1 MTTIRR
7 VLRRRLH
14 PLKLAIVALVFV
26 TFVFFIQ
33 WEAGGQ
39 GQEEDPWLK
48 EMAVKRDAMLGMV
61 MGAVN
66 NFRDVMPKMQI
77 IAPVRQQDKADTVS
91 CLPGR
96 YTAAELRPALERPPQ
111 DPLAPGAAGK
121 PFHTDS
127 LSPKEQKEK
136 KKGEHKHCFNL
147 YASDRISLSRDLGA
161 DTRPPECI
169 EQTFKRCPPLPTTSV
184 IIVFHNEAWSTLLR
198 TVYSVLHTSPA
209 ILLKQIILV
218 DDASTDDALK
228 DELDAYLKKLSIVQ
242 VVRQH
247 ERKGLIT
254 ARLLGASVATGD
266 TLTFLD
272 AHCECFNG
280 WLEPLLAR
288 IAQNYTAVVSP
299 DITTID
305 LKTFEFMKPS
315 PYGQNHNRGNFDWG
329 LSFGWENLPR
339 HEKQRRKD
347 ETYPIKTPTFA
358 GGLFSISKEYFYH
371 IGSYDE
377 QMEIWGGENIEMS
390 FRVWQCGGQLE
401 IIPCSVV
408 GHVFR
413 NKSPHTFP
421 KGTQVIARNEVRLAE
436 VWMDDYK
443 EIFYRRNQEA
453 AEIAK
458 DRTYGDISK
467 RLELRSRLQCKSFSW
482 YLKTVYPEVFIPD
495 LNPLRFGA
503 VKNVGKDTCLDAG
516 ENNDGGKQ
524 LIMYP
529 CHGQGGNQYFEYST
543 HHEIRHNV
551 EKELC
556 LHGADRAVKLEE
568 CQYKG
573 RKTAVGAE
581 QKWELK
587 DNQLFYIP
595 GLSMCLSARHK
606 DPSLAR
612 CNPSDRYQQWSFV

>member
-1 MTTIRR
+1 
-7 VLRRRLH
+7 
-14 PLKLAIVALVFV
+14 
-26 TFVFFIQ
+26 
-33 WEAGGQ
+33 
-39 GQEEDPWLK
+39 
-48 EMAVKRDAMLGMV
+48 
-61 MGAVN
+61 
-66 NFRDVMPKMQI
+66 
-77 IAPVRQQDKADTVS
+77 
-91 CLPGR
+91 
-96 YTAAELRPALERPPQ
+96 
-111 DPLAPGAAGK
+111 
-121 PFHTDS
+121 
-127 LSPKEQKEK
+127 
-136 KKGEHKHCFNL
+136 
-147 YASDRISLSRDLGA
+147 
-161 DTRPPECI
+161 
-169 EQTFKRCPPLPTTSV
+169 
-184 IIVFHNEAWSTLLR
+184 
-198 TVYSVLHTSPA
+198 
-209 ILLKQIILV
+209 
-218 DDASTDDALK
+218 
-228 DELDAYLKKLSIVQ
+228 
-242 VVRQH
+242 
-247 ERKGLIT
+247 
-254 ARLLGASVATGD
+254 
-266 TLTFLD
+266 
-272 AHCECFNG
+272 
-280 WLEPLLAR
+280 
-288 IAQNYTAVVSP
+288 
-299 DITTID
+299 
-305 LKTFEFMKPS
+305 MKPS

-329 LSFGWENLPR
+329 LSFGWESLPH

-377 QMEIWGGENIEMS
+377 EMEIWGGENIEMS

-443 EIFYRRNQEA
+443 EIFYRRNQDA
-453 AEIAK
+453 AQIAK
-458 DRTYGDISK
+458 DRSYGDISK

-482 YLKTVYPEVFIPD
+482 FLKNVYPEVFMPD

-503 VKNVGKDTCLDAG
+503 VKNVGKDSCLDAG
-516 ENNDGGKQ
+516 GENNEGGKQ

-543 HHEIRHNV
+543 RHEIRHNV

-556 LHGADRAVKLEE
+556 LHGAERALKLEE

-595 GLSMCLSARHK
+595 GLNLCLSARHK
-606 DPSLAR
+606 HPSLAH